1 VLGGMVKLLGV
12 ILGMGEEAARVCLV
26 KKESVVGDIA
36 YLFYLFGE
44 I

>member
-1 VLGGMVKLLGV
+1 MVKLLGV
-12 ILGMGEEAARVCLV
+12 TLGMGEEAVCVCLV

-36 YLFYLFGE
+36 DLRCLLGG